1 MQEVSMFCNLHVS
14 LPKDFWVPLIISCLL
29 LLWREF
35 WSPLNGVLWQANCI
49 CQWTLKR
56 INQRRELAT
65 LVWWWQ
71 ILRKFTQTVASA
83 SFSFSDPGL
92 LLFLGCRVSGCNLD
106 AAAHYVPQLPRLR
119 HTNLPK
125 VIYWQLRKVH
135 FAIFQIAKARRQ
147 THQLRPIR
155 ASLTSGLKLK
165 LKLNCDWYWLAACL
179 SDNSAKSCATR
190 QGFPRPATLGS
201 VL

>member
-1 MQEVSMFCNLHVS
+1 MESFDRRIAFASEPSNA
-14 LPKDFWVPLIISCLL
+14 LIRDANWRRSFDGDKSC
-29 LLWREF
+29 
-35 WSPLNGVLWQANCI
+35 AN
-49 CQWTLKR
+49 
-56 INQRRELAT
+56 
-65 LVWWWQ
+65 
-71 ILRKFTQTVASA
+71 LRKQWRLPVSA
-83 SFSFSDPGL
+83 SPIRGCSF
-92 LLFLGCRVSGCNLD
+92 FLGCRVSGCNLD

-165 LKLNCDWYWLAACL
+165 LKLNCD
-179 SDNSAKSCATR
+179 
-190 QGFPRPATLGS
+190 
-201 VL
+201 